1 MKLVTLVT
9 TLLLLLP
16 TISAAEPLP
25 YSVSRK
31 LMYSEV
37 FYDHRETLYCGASY
51 DDHREVTL
59 PDGFIIHSH
68 AKRANRAETE
78 HIVPAENFGR
88 TFREWREGHPL
99 CVHSDG
105 QPFKGRHCA
114 QLVNEEYRLMEADL
128 HNLYPAIGCVNA
140 ARGNRNFALL
150 EKGTPSSFGSCQMK
164 IEGKRVEPPAR
175 ARGIIARAYLYFE
188 QRYARYNMSRQQR
201 RLMETWDAQYP
212 VSDWECLR
220 NRRIKAIQGNGNP
233 FVERVCR

>member
-1 MKLVTLVT
+1 MRLVTLVT
-9 TLLLLLP
+9 TLLLLP
-16 TISAAEPLP
+16 SISAAEHLP

-31 LMYSEV
+31 LMYSDV

-51 DDHREVTL
+51 DENREVAL
-59 PDGFIIHSH
+59 PEGFIVSSH

-88 TFREWREGHPL
+88 TFREWREGHPM

-105 QPFKGRHCA
+105 SPFKGRRCA
-114 QLVNEEYRLMEADL
+114 QLASEEYREMEADM

-140 ARGNRNFALL
+140 ARGNRNFDMFSAD
-150 EKGTPSSFGSCQMK
+150 TPSSFGSCQMK

-175 ARGIIARAYLYFE
+175 ARGIIARAYLYCE
-188 QRYARYNMSRQQR
+188 QRYKRYNMSRQQR
-201 RLMETWDAQYP
+201 RLMESWDKQYP
-212 VSDWECLR
+212 VSEWECER

-233 FVERVCR
+233 LVERVCR

>member
-9 TLLLLLP
+9 LLLLLP
-16 TISAAEPLP
+16 SLAAAEPIP

-31 LMYSEV
+31 LRYSDV
-37 FYDHRETLYCGASY
+37 FFDHRETLYCGAPY
-51 DDHREVTL
+51 DEHREVTL
-59 PDGFIIHSH
+59 PEGFVISSH

-88 TFREWREGHPL
+88 TFVEWREGHPM

-105 QPFKGRHCA
+105 TPFKGRRCA
-114 QLVNEEYRLMEADL
+114 QLANAEFREMEADM

-140 ARGNRNFALL
+140 ARGNRNFDLFSAD
-150 EKGTPSSFGSCQMK
+150 TPSSFGSCQMK

-201 RLMETWDAQYP
+201 RLMESWDAQYP
-212 VSDWECLR
+212 VSNWECER

>member
-1 MKLVTLVT
+1 MRLVTLVT
-9 TLLLLLP
+9 VLLLLP
-16 TISAAEPLP
+16 SLAAAEPLP

-37 FYDHRETLYCGASY
+37 FYDHRETLYCGATY

-59 PDGFIIHSH
+59 PDGFVVSSH

-99 CVHSDG
+99 CVHSNG

-128 HNLYPAIGCVNA
+128 HNLYPVIGCVNA
-140 ARGNRNFALL
+140 ARGNRNFTQFEAD
-150 EKGTPSSFGSCQMK
+150 EPSSFGSCQMK
-164 IEGKRVEPPAR
+164 IEGRRVEPPER

-201 RLMETWDAQYP
+201 RLMESWDAQYP
-212 VSDWECLR
+212 VSDWECER
-220 NRRIKAIQGNGNP
+220 NRRIKRIQGNGNP
-233 FVERVCR
+233 FVERVCQ